1 MSYRSALN
9 VPQTNS
15 GNVGA
20 VVTGANPATAIT
32 LTTGVGAIIDTIT
45 LGEGLWLLQA
55 SALLEYAS
63 SASVTRSN
71 FYIYSPGDTYLEFTE
86 GVQTTTLTVN
96 MGVARSVAIKLAVPT
111 VITFSVTSTF
121 SAGSVLID
129 NPAITSTQY
138 LVATKLA

>member
-20 VVTGANPATAIT
+20 VVTGANPATALT

-55 SALLEYAS
+55 SALLKYETN
-63 SASVTRSN
+63 ASVTRSN
-71 FYIYSPGDTYLEFTE
+71 FYITTTGNTYLEFTE
-86 GVQTTTLTVN
+86 GVQITTLSVN
-96 MGVARSVAIKLAVPT
+96 IGVTRSVAIKVAAST
-111 VITFSVTSTF
+111 VISFSVTSTF
-121 SAGSVLID
+121 NAGSVSID
-129 NPAITSTQY
+129 NPAITGGQY